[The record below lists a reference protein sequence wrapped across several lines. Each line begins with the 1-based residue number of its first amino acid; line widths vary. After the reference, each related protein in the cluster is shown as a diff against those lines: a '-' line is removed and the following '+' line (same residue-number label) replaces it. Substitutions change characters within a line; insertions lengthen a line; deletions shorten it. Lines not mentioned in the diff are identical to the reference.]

1 MSSRR
6 QIAAG
11 AQVRAD
17 GSSWTVLDVDTTR
30 HHPFLCQL
38 SQGSRVLRRFTARQI
53 SYTAPAQLTLDIDD
67 YPSHR
72 EMRGRQ
78 QM

>member
-1 MSSRR
+1 MSRR
-6 QIAAG
+6 KQITAG
-11 AQVRAD
+11 VQVKAD

-38 SQGSRVLRRFTARQI
+38 SQGSSVLRRFTARQI
-53 SYTAPAQLTLDIDD
+53 SYSAPAQLTLDVDD

-72 EMRGRQ
+72 EARGGQ
-78 QM
+78 LL